1 MLWAVDPTHAMSH
14 CSSTWEILS
23 CMVHGVLD
31 RLKSSWNDLHHSC
44 NQLHDGM
51 GMLRDL
57 GSRTRLGSMV
67 GLREAGLMEELERSH
82 WGVEK
87 SPSLEAVKPVLTK
100 PDLMEGQAWS
110 RDSREPPHPQ
120 LFWEGQLLSQFLWM
134 LVPRSCPL
142 SSVSLGFRVSQ

>member
-23 CMVHGVLD
+23 CMVHGVLECQD

-110 RDSREPPHPQ
+110 RDSREPPPSPVI
-120 LFWEGQLLSQFLWM
+120 LGRPAP
-134 LVPRSCPL
+134 VPVPVDAGPTILPFILCFTG
-142 SSVSLGFRVSQ
+142 V